1 MNHEEEHNRR
11 NILGVFQW
19 APNLRLHGLLEYN
32 KLSKQLLGQKYWTKL
47 SLFSEN
53 QQNAFQGSEKSQFL
67 ALPLFGKNRGFLSGL
82 FLNYCLN
89 IFQRLPPQV
98 MRTPRNI
105 FLINLAISDLLLCL
119 FTIPATLAD
128 SLTHFWR
135 VGEDMV
141 SISTLLCNITLL
153 YSWENN

>member
-1 MNHEEEHNRR
+1 MSPQFKIAWIIRIQQIVKAIIGPKVMNKT
-11 NILGVFQW
+11 I
-19 APNLRLHGLLEYN
+19 P
-32 KLSKQLLGQKYWTKL
+32 
-47 SLFSEN
+47 FSEN

-135 VGEDMV
+135 VAEDMV

-153 YSWENN
+153 YN